1 MIDANGLIDSMVK
14 GYFIAATMRLFF
26 NKSKNPL
33 NMETVTN
40 GAKIGAADFGYNAI
54 VRPVVNPILGGIL
67 PRT

>member
-1 MIDANGLIDSMVK
+1 MDTNGLIDSMVK

-33 NMETVTN
+33 NSETLMN

-54 VRPVVNPILGGIL
+54 IRPVVNPLLGGLL